1 MANYTIN
8 PKADDERRLEVI
20 QWLAEWGNPPA
31 RDKVSARVAPHWKQA
46 QHSKTLNNRSSPSL
60 ENSLKA
66 QTKLPRPRSKQLG
79 ALGLDSI
86 GPELL
91 ALSKSTTAKTS
102 TRIAALNGLYKL
114 QNPKLSAAL
123 ASLAAKPDKLDSEL
137 LTVVASLTAKR
148 DETAAMPLVEAAL
161 KREEQSVK
169 QSAIATLG
177 TMTNAESSK
186 ILADAIQKMIAD
198 KYPQTLRLDV
208 IMAAK
213 QRNAA
218 SLNDLLS
225 KYNATRNKRDADPLV
240 AANLDVTMGGDLERG
255 KDVFYNK
262 TATSCLRCHKIGW
275 DGGNVGPALTDLGAK
290 HDRRYIIE
298 AIANPNKVIAKGY
311 GELKVLTEDGKVVT
325 GVLKEETDDQIV
337 LIDSQGNEI
346 VIDQETVEETKPG
359 LSSMPTNLHEQ
370 LSPVEFRD
378 LVEFLANQKGETEPE
393 DAEEVEPGHKQ
404 N

>member
-1 MANYTIN
+1 
-8 PKADDERRLEVI
+8 
-20 QWLAEWGNPPA
+20 
-31 RDKVSARVAPHWKQA
+31 
-46 QHSKTLNNRSSPSL
+46 
-60 ENSLKA
+60 
-66 QTKLPRPRSKQLG
+66 
-79 ALGLDSI
+79 
-86 GPELL
+86 
-91 ALSKSTTAKTS
+91 
-102 TRIAALNGLYKL
+102 
-114 QNPKLSAAL
+114 
-123 ASLAAKPDKLDSEL
+123 
-137 LTVVASLTAKR
+137 
-148 DETAAMPLVEAAL
+148 
-161 KREEQSVK
+161 
-169 QSAIATLG
+169 
-177 TMTNAESSK
+177 
-186 ILADAIQKMIAD
+186 
-198 KYPQTLRLDV
+198 
-208 IMAAK
+208 MAAK

-218 SLNDLLS
+218 PLNDLLT
-225 KYNATRNKRDADPLV
+225 KYNAARNKRDADPLV
-240 AANLDVTMGGDLERG
+240 AANLDVTMGGDLEHG

-311 GELKVLTEDGKVVT
+311 GELRVLTEDGKVVT

-346 VIDQETVEETKPG
+346 VIDQDTVEETKPG

-378 LVEFLANQKGETEPE
+378 LVEFLASQKGETEPE